1 MPHRAALEQLTRDL
15 AHVIETM
22 NCGFVARDLT
32 GDMVFVNETLLRWLG
47 YTREELVGRPAED
60 LAPSE
65 LREVLREETKAA
77 QQGDLRVRLA
87 VLQRKDSSTF
97 PALVIP
103 QQFFDENEQLDGT
116 FSLFVDLG
124 AIQTAK
130 PVAYRQGDELRQS
143 IDRIAMELHVLSLT
157 ANLPVPTPVLLSQ
170 PGFHELSPREHEVLV
185 HLVAGDRVPSIA
197 KHLHISPHTVRNHL
211 KSMYR
216 KLGVSTQ
223 SDLIQKVR
231 DLAKTPSGSP
241 AGSRGGV
248 RQKSPA

>member
-22 NCGFVARDLT
+22 NCGFVARDLS
-32 GDMVFVNETLLRWLG
+32 GDVVFVNETLLRWLG
-47 YTREELVGRPAED
+47 YTREEVVGRPAED
-60 LAPSE
+60 LAPPE
-65 LREVLREETKAA
+65 LREVLREENKAT

-87 VLQRKDSSTF
+87 VLRRKDSSTF

-103 QQFFDENEQLDGT
+103 QQFFDEKDRLDGT

-124 AIQTAK
+124 AVQTAK
-130 PVAYRQGDELRQS
+130 PVAYRQGDELRRS

-157 ANLPVPTPVLLSQ
+157 ADLPIPTPVLLSH
-170 PGFHELSPREHEVLV
+170 PDLRELSPREHEVLL
-185 HLVAGDRVPSIA
+185 HLVAGDRVPAIA

-223 SDLIQKVR
+223 SDLIQRVR
-231 DLAKTPSGSP
+231 DLAEAAPGAPAARHAGVPQKTSD
-241 AGSRGGV
+241 
-248 RQKSPA
+248 